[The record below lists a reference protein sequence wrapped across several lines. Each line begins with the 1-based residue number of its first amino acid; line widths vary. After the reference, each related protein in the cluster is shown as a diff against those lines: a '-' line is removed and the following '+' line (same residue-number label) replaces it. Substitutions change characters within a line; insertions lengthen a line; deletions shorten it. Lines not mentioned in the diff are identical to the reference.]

1 METSFAAQ
9 ARFLSTRCA
18 HDLSPKWASC
28 ASKIK
33 FPLCCCVMASSE
45 QIREVV
51 KVMRMF
57 IARQSSYASVSV
69 IFTAAPVVAVR

>member
-9 ARFLSTRCA
+9 ARILSTRWA
-18 HDLSPKWASC
+18 HDLSPKWASH
-28 ASKIK
+28 ASELK
-33 FPLCCCVMASSE
+33 FPLCCVMASSE
-45 QIREVV
+45 QIREIV